1 MAGEGMKITVVSTE
15 KIVHVNGVKARLWEG
30 ETESGIPVHCFI
42 PLIAPTIP
50 PLDARQKEFLA
61 ELKQTKA
68 PSAEMETYPA
78 RLVL

>member
-1 MAGEGMKITVVSTE
+1 MKIEVTSTE
-15 KIVHVNGVKARLWEG
+15 KIVQLNGMPARLWEG
-30 ETESGIPVHCFI
+30 KTESGIPVHCFI

-68 PSAEMETYPA
+68 PSAEMDAYPA